1 MRSFPFMQT
10 SVFTDDRYSFGGNQL
25 ATFWDDESNLSLT
38 PEEMLG
44 IAREMNFSETTFVF
58 KSTVKECSA
67 KVRIFTPGLEIPFAG
82 HPTIGTAFVLK
93 RKKLIPEKTETSH
106 LELGIGKTEVNFVGK
121 RTVRMTQSDPKIM
134 GELDEIKPVLKA
146 IGLSEKV
153 LAEDAPAQ
161 FISTGFPFLIIP
173 IKTLSAI
180 RRAVPNPTEILKSL
194 KNEISQE
201 IVILTTETIHSDS
214 NVHVRMFAPGA
225 GVLEDPATG
234 SAAGPIGGYIEAH
247 NLLPNHSLGEFIV
260 IEQGFELNR
269 PSRLVFQSAKVRG
282 KKRVYV
288 AGKISLMAEGKFFLK
303 SQKKK

>member
-1 MRSFPFMQT
+1 MQT

-25 ATFWDDESNLSLT
+25 ATFWDEESNLSLT

-58 KSTVKECSA
+58 NSKMKDCQA

-106 LELGIGKTEVNFVGK
+106 LELGIGKTEVNFLGK

-161 FISTGFPFLIIP
+161 FVSTGFPFLIIP
-173 IKTLSAI
+173 IKTLAAI
-180 RRAVPNPTEILKSL
+180 RRAVPSPTEILKSL

-247 NLLPNHSLGEFIV
+247 NLLPTHSFGEFIV
-260 IEQGFELNR
+260 IEQGFQLNR

>member
-1 MRSFPFMQT
+1 MQT

-25 ATFWDDESNLSLT
+25 ATFWDEESNLSLT

-58 KSTVKECSA
+58 NSKMKDCQA

-106 LELGIGKTEVNFVGK
+106 LELGIGKTEVNFLGK

-161 FISTGFPFLIIP
+161 FVSTGFPFLIIP
-173 IKTLSAI
+173 IKTLAAI
-180 RRAVPNPTEILKSL
+180 RRAVPSPTEILKSL

-247 NLLPNHSLGEFIV
+247 NLLPTHSFGEFIV
-260 IEQGFELNR
+260 IEQGFQLNR

-303 SQKKK
+303 ASKKK